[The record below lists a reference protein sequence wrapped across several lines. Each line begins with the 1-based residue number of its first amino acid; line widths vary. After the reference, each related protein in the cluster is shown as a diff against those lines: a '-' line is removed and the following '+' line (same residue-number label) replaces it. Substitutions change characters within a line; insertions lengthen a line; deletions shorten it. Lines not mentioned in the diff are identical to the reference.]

1 MHGKR
6 SGSLLR
12 FGLAAVLACGLVP
25 AAAFA
30 TPEGKST
37 ETPPHRGIGDPSG
50 RRRDR
55 RLGRPGRP
63 SRAKSL
69 SFPSRQ
75 PGCVRLRRR
84 NS

>member
-1 MHGKR
+1 MNGKR

-37 ETPPHRGIGDPSG
+37 ETPPHGGI
-50 RRRDR
+50 
-55 RLGRPGRP
+55 
-63 SRAKSL
+63 
-69 SFPSRQ
+69 
-75 PGCVRLRRR
+75 
-84 NS
+84 

>member
-1 MHGKR
+1 MNGKR

-37 ETPPHRGIGDPSG
+37 DPPPHRGI
-50 RRRDR
+50 
-55 RLGRPGRP
+55 
-63 SRAKSL
+63 
-69 SFPSRQ
+69 
-75 PGCVRLRRR
+75 
-84 NS
+84 